1 MQINHPTYLT
11 GVERSGI
18 GKDGVFCSD
27 YVNLVRTASSKLTRD
42 MVNMSK
48 CHVASCI
55 VPSMLNC
62 REIKKEQLAE
72 WLYTAY
78 YLLEQCSLPLMGL
91 AAKKNGQLEKLKDE
105 KIADLATITDLQKQ
119 VIEMKDEQLNS
130 VKVTVQDT
138 VKETVTSELRSYSSV
153 VSKSCSAALEPKKI
167 VSAVRKVTEVE
178 DRSRNVVV
186 FGMPEEVEENL
197 DLKVDLLLN

>member
-91 AAKKNGQLEKLKDE
+91 AAQKNGQIEKLKD
-105 KIADLATITDLQKQ
+105 
-119 VIEMKDEQLNS
+119 
-130 VKVTVQDT
+130 
-138 VKETVTSELRSYSSV
+138 
-153 VSKSCSAALEPKKI
+153 
-167 VSAVRKVTEVE
+167 
-178 DRSRNVVV
+178 
-186 FGMPEEVEENL
+186 
-197 DLKVDLLLN
+197 